1 MLSKSKFILGQ
12 QCKKA
17 LWFDVQG
24 HEPTNPADESAIERL
39 RAGHEV
45 GEFAKKIFPNGVD
58 IEYLPNKSGFQK
70 MCDLTTSAI
79 ESGAT
84 TIYEASFIQ
93 DGIFIRVDIMNLT
106 SEGWNIYE
114 VKSSSRVR
122 SYHKEDASLQWHVL
136 KKVKGLALNDAFVI
150 FLNSAYLRKGDVNV
164 DVDNL
169 FEYQTPLTDFVESN
183 QGKIRSEIQA
193 IKLAA
198 TSDIV
203 PAVNIGTQCKKPH
216 ACQYLDKCWP
226 EKTNNLDSIFRLYRL
241 NFDKK
246 LAFYND
252 GIGSFKKITPN
263 IKLSTTQKNQIKAY
277 ETKEPIIDT
286 SKINTFISSVKYPI
300 SYFDFETFTDAVPL
314 YDGQRPHMQMPFQY
328 SLHVQESME
337 DDLSS
342 SDRHFE
348 FIGNIEE
355 DPRRAIAERMLKDIP
370 KSGSIM
376 AYNQSFEKNCIKS
389 LASHCPDISSELLR
403 LNERFV
409 DLIDPFRGGG
419 YYDHRFGGSF
429 SIKSVLPALCPNNG
443 KLDYKKLDINNGAMA
458 SNAYKNMRNQSNE
471 QRTLT
476 REMLFKYCWLDTYA
490 MYAIYTKL
498 LELTK

>member
-17 LWFDVQG
+17 LWFDAQG

-39 RAGHEV
+39 RAGNEV

-58 IEYLPNKSGFQK
+58 IEYFPNKSGFQK
-70 MCDLTTSAI
+70 MCDLTTKAI

-84 TIYEASFIQ
+84 SIYEASFME

-136 KKVKGLALNDAFVI
+136 KKVKGLALNDVFVI
-150 FLNSAYLRKGDVNV
+150 FLNNEYLKKGDV
-164 DVDNL
+164 DVNSL

-183 QGKIRSEIQA
+183 QDKIRSEIQD
-193 IKLAA
+193 IKLV
-198 TSDIV
+198 SSGDVIPV
-203 PAVNIGTQCKKPH
+203 VNIGSHCKKPH
-216 ACQYLDKCWP
+216 TCQYLDKCWP
-226 EKTNNLDSIFRLYRL
+226 QRTNDLDSIFRLYRL

-246 LAFYND
+246 LTFYND
-252 GIGSFKKITPN
+252 GIDSFKKITSK
-263 IKLSTTQKNQIKAY
+263 IKLSTTQQNQVKAY
-277 ETKEPIIDT
+277 KTKEPIIDI
-286 SKINTFISSVKYPI
+286 SKINTFISSIEYPI

-314 YDGQRPHMQMPFQY
+314 YEGQRPHMQMPFQY
-328 SLHVQESME
+328 SLHVQERRE

-342 SDRHFE
+342 TDRHFE

-389 LASHCPDISSELLR
+389 LASHCPDISSELLS

-419 YYDHRFGGSF
+419 YYNHKFGGSF
-429 SIKSVLPALCPNNG
+429 SIKSVLPALCPNDD
-443 KLDYKKLDINNGAMA
+443 KLNYKNLDINNGAMA
-458 SNAYKNMRNQSNE
+458 SSAYKSMRTQPVE

>member
-1 MLSKSKFILGQ
+1 MISKSKFILGQ

-24 HEPTNPADESAIERL
+24 YEPTNPADESSIERL
-39 RAGHEV
+39 RAGNEV

-58 IEYLPNKSGFQK
+58 IEYLPNKSGFQN
-70 MCDLTTSAI
+70 MCDLTTKAI

-84 TIYEASFIQ
+84 SIYEASFMQ

-136 KKVKGLALNDAFVI
+136 KKVKGLKLNNVFVI
-150 FLNSAYLRKGDVNV
+150 SLNNEYLRKGDIDVNS
-164 DVDNL
+164 L

-183 QGKIRSEIQA
+183 QDKIRGEIQD
-193 IKLAA
+193 IKL
-198 TSDIV
+198 TSASDVIPV
-203 PAVNIGTQCKKPH
+203 VNIGSHCKKPH
-216 ACQYLDKCWP
+216 TCQYLDKCWP
-226 EKTNNLDSIFRLYRL
+226 EKTNDLDSIFRLYRL

-246 LAFYND
+246 LTFYND
-252 GIGSFKKITPN
+252 GIDSFKKITSK
-263 IKLSTTQKNQIKAY
+263 IKLSTTQQNQIKAY
-277 ETKEPIIDT
+277 KIKEPIIDI

-314 YDGQRPHMQMPFQY
+314 YEGQRPHMQMPFQY
-328 SLHVQESME
+328 SLHVQESRE

-342 SDRHFE
+342 TDCHFE

-389 LASHCPDISSELLR
+389 LASHCPDISSELLS

-419 YYDHRFGGSF
+419 YYDHKFGGSF
-429 SIKSVLPALCPNNG
+429 SIKSILPALCPNNY
-443 KLDYKKLDINNGAMA
+443 KLNYKNLDINNGAMA
-458 SNAYKNMRNQSNE
+458 SSAYKSMRAQPVE
-471 QRTLT
+471 QRTIT

-490 MYAIYTKL
+490 MYAIYKKL
-498 LELTK
+498 LELTN

>member
-17 LWFDVQG
+17 LWFDAQG

-39 RAGHEV
+39 RAGNEV

-58 IEYLPNKSGFQK
+58 IEYFPNKSGFQK
-70 MCDLTTSAI
+70 MCDLTTKAI

-84 TIYEASFIQ
+84 SIYEASFME

-136 KKVKGLALNDAFVI
+136 KKIKGLALNDVFVI
-150 FLNSAYLRKGDVNV
+150 FLNNEYLKKGDV
-164 DVDNL
+164 DVNSL

-183 QGKIRSEIQA
+183 QDEIRSEIQA
-193 IKLAA
+193 IKLA
-198 TSDIV
+198 SSGDVIPV
-203 PAVNIGTQCKKPH
+203 VNIGSHCKKPH
-216 ACQYLDKCWP
+216 TCQYLDKCWP
-226 EKTNNLDSIFRLYRL
+226 ERTNDLDSIFRLYRL

-246 LAFYND
+246 LIFYND
-252 GIGSFKKITPN
+252 GIDSFKKITSK
-263 IKLSTTQKNQIKAY
+263 IKLSTTQQNQIKAY
-277 ETKEPIIDT
+277 KTKEPIIDI
-286 SKINTFISSVKYPI
+286 SKINTFISSIEYPI

-314 YDGQRPHMQMPFQY
+314 YEGQRPHMQMPFQY
-328 SLHVQESME
+328 SLHVQESRE

-342 SDRHFE
+342 TDCHFE

-389 LASHCPDISSELLR
+389 LASHCPDISSELLS

-419 YYDHRFGGSF
+419 YYDHKFGGSF
-429 SIKSVLPALCPNNG
+429 SIKSVLPALCPNDD
-443 KLDYKKLDINNGAMA
+443 KLNYKNLDINNGAMA
-458 SNAYKNMRNQSNE
+458 SSAYKSMRTQPVE

-476 REMLFKYCWLDTYA
+476 REMLFRYCWLDTYA
-490 MYAIYTKL
+490 MYAIYKKL

>member
-17 LWFDVQG
+17 LWFDAQG

-39 RAGHEV
+39 RAGNEV

-58 IEYLPNKSGFQK
+58 IEYFPNKSGFQK
-70 MCDLTTSAI
+70 MCDLTTKAI

-84 TIYEASFIQ
+84 SIYEASFME

-106 SEGWNIYE
+106 SKGWNIYE

-136 KKVKGLALNDAFVI
+136 KKVKGLELNDVFVI
-150 FLNSAYLRKGDVNV
+150 SLNNEYLKKGDV
-164 DVDNL
+164 DVNSL

-183 QGKIRSEIQA
+183 QDEIRSEIQA
-193 IKLAA
+193 IKLA
-198 TSDIV
+198 SSGDVIPV
-203 PAVNIGTQCKKPH
+203 VNIGSHCKKPH
-216 ACQYLDKCWP
+216 MCQYLDRCWP
-226 EKTNNLDSIFRLYRL
+226 EKTNDLDSIFRLYRL

-246 LAFYND
+246 LTFYND
-252 GIGSFKKITPN
+252 GIDSFKKITSK
-263 IKLSTTQKNQIKAY
+263 IKLSTTQQNQIKAY
-277 ETKEPIIDT
+277 KTKEPIIDI
-286 SKINTFISSVKYPI
+286 SKINTFISSIEYPI

-314 YDGQRPHMQMPFQY
+314 YEGQRPHMQMPFQY
-328 SLHVQESME
+328 SLHVQESRE

-342 SDRHFE
+342 TDCHFE

-389 LASHCPDISSELLR
+389 LASHCPDISSELLS

-419 YYDHRFGGSF
+419 YYDHKFGGSF
-429 SIKSVLPALCPNNG
+429 SIKSVLPALCPNDD
-443 KLDYKKLDINNGAMA
+443 KLNYKNLDINNGAMA
-458 SNAYKNMRNQSNE
+458 SSAYKSMRTQPVE

-490 MYAIYTKL
+490 MYAIYKKL

>member
-17 LWFDVQG
+17 LWFDAQG

-39 RAGHEV
+39 RAGNEV

-58 IEYLPNKSGFQK
+58 IEYFPNKSGFQK
-70 MCDLTTSAI
+70 MCDLTTKAI

-84 TIYEASFIQ
+84 SIYEASFME

-136 KKVKGLALNDAFVI
+136 KKVKGLALNDVFVI
-150 FLNSAYLRKGDVNV
+150 SLNNEYLKKGEVDVNS
-164 DVDNL
+164 L

-183 QGKIRSEIQA
+183 QDKIRSEIQD
-193 IKLAA
+193 IKLASS
-198 TSDIV
+198 SDVIPV
-203 PAVNIGTQCKKPH
+203 VNIGSHCKKPH
-216 ACQYLDKCWP
+216 TCQYLDKCWP
-226 EKTNNLDSIFRLYRL
+226 ERTNDLDSIFRLYRL

-246 LAFYND
+246 LTFYND
-252 GIGSFKKITPN
+252 GIDSFKKITSK
-263 IKLSTTQKNQIKAY
+263 IKLSTTQQNQIKAY
-277 ETKEPIIDT
+277 KIKEPIIDI
-286 SKINTFISSVKYPI
+286 SKINAFISSIEYPI

-314 YDGQRPHMQMPFQY
+314 YEGQRPHMQMPFQY
-328 SLHVQESME
+328 SLHVQERRE

-342 SDRHFE
+342 TDRHFE

-389 LASHCPDISSELLR
+389 LASHCPDISSELLS

-419 YYDHRFGGSF
+419 YYDHKFGGSF
-429 SIKSVLPALCPNNG
+429 SIKSVLPALCPNDD
-443 KLDYKKLDINNGAMA
+443 KLNYKSLDINNGAMA
-458 SNAYKNMRNQSNE
+458 SSAYKSMRTQPVE

>member
-17 LWFDVQG
+17 LWFDIQG
-24 HEPTNPADESAIERL
+24 HEPTNPADESAMDRL
-39 RAGHEV
+39 RAGNEV
-45 GEFAKKIFPNGVD
+45 GELAKKIFPNGVD
-58 IEYLPNKSGFQK
+58 IEYFPSKAGFQK
-70 MCDLTTSAI
+70 MCDLTSSALK
-79 ESGAT
+79 SGAT
-84 TIYEASFIQ
+84 SIYEASFME

-106 SEGWNIYE
+106 PEGWNIYE

-136 KKVKGLALNDAFVI
+136 KKVKDLELNDVFVI
-150 FLNSAYLRKGDVNV
+150 SLNNEYLKKGEV
-164 DVDNL
+164 DVSKL
-169 FEYQTPLTDFVESN
+169 FKYQTPLTDFVEGN
-183 QGKIRSEIQA
+183 QAKIQKELQD
-193 IKLAA
+193 IKLASI
-198 TSDIV
+198 SDEV
-203 PAVNIGTQCKKPH
+203 PDKNIGAHCKKPH
-216 ACQYLDKCWP
+216 TCQYFDKCWP

-246 LAFYND
+246 LTLYND
-252 GIGSFKKITPN
+252 GIDSFQKITSN
-263 IKLSTTQKNQIKAY
+263 ITLSTTQQNQIKAY
-277 ETKEPIIDT
+277 EIKEPIIDI
-286 SKINTFISSVKYPI
+286 SKINTFINSIEYPI

-314 YDGQRPHMQMPFQY
+314 YDSQRPHMQMPFQY
-328 SLHVQESME
+328 SLHVQESRE
-337 DDLSS
+337 DDLDS
-342 SDRHFE
+342 SDSHFE

-355 DPRRAIAERMLKDIP
+355 DPRRAIAKRMLKDIP

-389 LASHCPDISSELLR
+389 LASHCPDISSELLS

-419 YYDHRFGGSF
+419 YYDHKFGGSF
-429 SIKSVLPALCPNNG
+429 SIKSVLPALCPNND

-458 SNAYKNMRNQSNE
+458 SNAYKSMRKQPNK
-471 QRTLT
+471 QRLLT

-498 LELTK
+498 LELNK

>member
-17 LWFDVQG
+17 LWFDAQG

-39 RAGHEV
+39 RAGNEV

-58 IEYLPNKSGFQK
+58 IEYFPNKSGFQK
-70 MCDLTTSAI
+70 MCDLTTKAI

-84 TIYEASFIQ
+84 SIYEASFME

-136 KKVKGLALNDAFVI
+136 KKVKGLALNDVFVI
-150 FLNSAYLRKGDVNV
+150 FLNNEYLKKGDV
-164 DVDNL
+164 DVNSL

-183 QGKIRSEIQA
+183 QDKIRSEIQD
-193 IKLAA
+193 IKLV
-198 TSDIV
+198 SSGDVIPV
-203 PAVNIGTQCKKPH
+203 VNIGSHCKKPH
-216 ACQYLDKCWP
+216 TCQYLDKCWP
-226 EKTNNLDSIFRLYRL
+226 ERTNDLDSIFRLYRL

-246 LAFYND
+246 LTFYND
-252 GIGSFKKITPN
+252 GIDSFKKITSK
-263 IKLSTTQKNQIKAY
+263 IKLSTTQQNQIKAY
-277 ETKEPIIDT
+277 ETKEPIIDI
-286 SKINTFISSVKYPI
+286 SKINTFISSIEYPI
-300 SYFDFETFTDAVPL
+300 SYFDFETFADAVPL
-314 YDGQRPHMQMPFQY
+314 YEGQRPHMQMPFQY
-328 SLHVQESME
+328 SLHVQERRE

-342 SDRHFE
+342 TDRHFE

-389 LASHCPDISSELLR
+389 LASHCPDISSELLS

-419 YYDHRFGGSF
+419 YYDHKFGGSF
-429 SIKSVLPALCPNNG
+429 SIKSVLPALCPNNY
-443 KLDYKKLDINNGAMA
+443 KLNYKNLDINNGAMA
-458 SNAYKNMRNQSNE
+458 SSAYKSMRAQPVE
-471 QRTLT
+471 QRTIT

-490 MYAIYTKL
+490 MYAIYKKL
-498 LELTK
+498 LELTN

>member
-17 LWFDVQG
+17 LWFDAQG

-39 RAGHEV
+39 RAGNEV

-58 IEYLPNKSGFQK
+58 IEYFPNKSGFQK
-70 MCDLTTSAI
+70 MCDLTTKAI

-84 TIYEASFIQ
+84 SIYEASFME

-136 KKVKGLALNDAFVI
+136 KKVKGLALNDVFVI
-150 FLNSAYLRKGDVNV
+150 SLNNEYLKKGEVDVNS
-164 DVDNL
+164 L

-183 QGKIRSEIQA
+183 QDKIRSEIQD
-193 IKLAA
+193 IKLASS
-198 TSDIV
+198 SDVIPV
-203 PAVNIGTQCKKPH
+203 VNIGSHCKKPH
-216 ACQYLDKCWP
+216 TCQYLDKCWP
-226 EKTNNLDSIFRLYRL
+226 ERTNDLDSIFRLYRL

-246 LAFYND
+246 LTFYND
-252 GIGSFKKITPN
+252 GIDSFKKITSK
-263 IKLSTTQKNQIKAY
+263 IKLSTTQQNQIKAY
-277 ETKEPIIDT
+277 ETKEPIIDI
-286 SKINTFISSVKYPI
+286 SKINTFISSIEYPI
-300 SYFDFETFTDAVPL
+300 SYFDFETFADAVPL
-314 YDGQRPHMQMPFQY
+314 YEGQRPHMQMPFQY
-328 SLHVQESME
+328 SLHVQESRE

-342 SDRHFE
+342 TDRHFE

-389 LASHCPDISSELLR
+389 LASHCPDISSELLS

-419 YYDHRFGGSF
+419 YYDHKFGGSF
-429 SIKSVLPALCPNNG
+429 SIKSVLPALCPNDD
-443 KLDYKKLDINNGAMA
+443 KLNYKNLDINNGAMA
-458 SNAYKNMRNQSNE
+458 SSAYKSMRTQPVE

>member
-17 LWFDVQG
+17 LWFDAQG

-39 RAGHEV
+39 RAGNEV

-58 IEYLPNKSGFQK
+58 IEYFPNKSGFQK
-70 MCDLTTSAI
+70 MCDLTTKAI

-84 TIYEASFIQ
+84 SIYEASFME

-136 KKVKGLALNDAFVI
+136 KKVKGLALNDVFVI
-150 FLNSAYLRKGDVNV
+150 FLNNEYLKKGDV
-164 DVDNL
+164 DVNSL
-169 FEYQTPLTDFVESN
+169 FEYQTSLTDFVESN
-183 QGKIRSEIQA
+183 QDKIRSEIQA
-193 IKLAA
+193 IKLA
-198 TSDIV
+198 SSGDVIPV
-203 PAVNIGTQCKKPH
+203 VNIGSHCKKPH
-216 ACQYLDKCWP
+216 TCQYLDKCWP
-226 EKTNNLDSIFRLYRL
+226 ERTNDLDSIFRLYRL

-246 LAFYND
+246 LIFYND
-252 GIGSFKKITPN
+252 GIDSFKKITSK
-263 IKLSTTQKNQIKAY
+263 IKLSTTQQNQIKAY
-277 ETKEPIIDT
+277 KTKEPIIDI
-286 SKINTFISSVKYPI
+286 SKINTFISSIEYPI

-314 YDGQRPHMQMPFQY
+314 YEGQRPHMQMPFQY
-328 SLHVQESME
+328 SLHVQESRE

-342 SDRHFE
+342 TDCHFE

-376 AYNQSFEKNCIKS
+376 AYNHSFEKNCIKS
-389 LASHCPDISSELLR
+389 LASHCPDISSELLS

-419 YYDHRFGGSF
+419 YYDHKFGGSF
-429 SIKSVLPALCPNNG
+429 SIKSVLPALCPNDD
-443 KLDYKKLDINNGAMA
+443 KLNYKNLDINNGAMA
-458 SNAYKNMRNQSNE
+458 SSAYKSMRTQPIE
-471 QRTLT
+471 QITLT

>member
-17 LWFDVQG
+17 LWFDAQG

-39 RAGHEV
+39 RAGNEV

-58 IEYLPNKSGFQK
+58 IEYFPNKSGFQK
-70 MCDLTTSAI
+70 MCDLTTKAI

-84 TIYEASFIQ
+84 SIYEASFME

-106 SEGWNIYE
+106 SKGWNIYE

-136 KKVKGLALNDAFVI
+136 KKVKGLELNDVFVI
-150 FLNSAYLRKGDVNV
+150 SLNNEYLKKGDV
-164 DVDNL
+164 DVNSL

-183 QGKIRSEIQA
+183 QDKIRGEIQD
-193 IKLAA
+193 IKLA
-198 TSDIV
+198 SSGDVIPV
-203 PAVNIGTQCKKPH
+203 VNIGSHCKKPH
-216 ACQYLDKCWP
+216 MCQYLDRCWP
-226 EKTNNLDSIFRLYRL
+226 EKTNDLDSIFRLYRL

-246 LAFYND
+246 LTFYND
-252 GIGSFKKITPN
+252 GIDSFKKITSK
-263 IKLSTTQKNQIKAY
+263 IKLSTTQQNQIKAY
-277 ETKEPIIDT
+277 KIKEPIIDI
-286 SKINTFISSVKYPI
+286 SKINTFISSIEYPI

-314 YDGQRPHMQMPFQY
+314 YEGQRPHMQMPFQY
-328 SLHVQESME
+328 SLHVQESRE

-342 SDRHFE
+342 TDCHFE

-389 LASHCPDISSELLR
+389 LASHCPDISSELLS

-419 YYDHRFGGSF
+419 YYDHKFGGSF
-429 SIKSVLPALCPNNG
+429 SIKSVLPALCPNDD
-443 KLDYKKLDINNGAMA
+443 KLNYKNLDINNGAMA
-458 SNAYKNMRNQSNE
+458 SSAYKSMRTQPVE

-490 MYAIYTKL
+490 MYAIYKKL

>member
-17 LWFDVQG
+17 LWFDAQG
-24 HEPTNPADESAIERL
+24 YEPTNKEDESAKERL
-39 RAGHEV
+39 RAGNEV
-45 GEFAKKIFPNGVD
+45 GELAKKIFPNGVD
-58 IEYLPNKSGFQK
+58 IEYFPNKSGFQK
-70 MCDLTTSAI
+70 MCDLTTKAI

-84 TIYEASFIQ
+84 SIYEASFMQ

-136 KKVKGLALNDAFVI
+136 KKVKGLELNNVFVI
-150 FLNSAYLRKGDVNV
+150 FLNNKYLTKGDV
-164 DVDNL
+164 DVKSL
-169 FEYQTPLTDFVESN
+169 FEHKTPITDFVESN
-183 QGKIRSEIQA
+183 QDKIRGEIQD
-193 IKLAA
+193 IKLASS
-198 TSDIV
+198 SDVIPV
-203 PAVNIGTQCKKPH
+203 VNIGSHCKKPH
-216 ACQYLDKCWP
+216 TCQYLDKCWP
-226 EKTNNLDSIFRLYRL
+226 EKTNDLDSIFRLYRL

-246 LAFYND
+246 LIFYND
-252 GIGSFKKITPN
+252 GIDSFKKITSK
-263 IKLSTTQKNQIKAY
+263 IKLSTTQQNQIKAY
-277 ETKEPIIDT
+277 KIKEPIIDI
-286 SKINTFISSVKYPI
+286 SKINTFISSIQYPI
-300 SYFDFETFTDAVPL
+300 SYFDFETFTDAIPL
-314 YDGQRPHMQMPFQY
+314 YEGQRPHMQMPFQY
-328 SLHVQESME
+328 SLHVQESRE
-337 DDLSS
+337 NDLSS
-342 SDRHFE
+342 SDSHFE

-389 LASHCPDISSELLR
+389 LASHCPDISSELLS

-419 YYDHRFGGSF
+419 YYDHKFGGSF
-429 SIKSVLPALCPNNG
+429 SIKSVLPALCPNDD
-443 KLDYKKLDINNGAMA
+443 KLNYKNLDINNGAMA
-458 SNAYKNMRNQSNE
+458 SNAYKDMRNQSKE
-471 QRTLT
+471 QRIIT

-490 MYAIYTKL
+490 MYAVYTKL

>member
-17 LWFDVQG
+17 LWFDAQG

-39 RAGHEV
+39 RAGNEV

-58 IEYLPNKSGFQK
+58 IEYFPNKSGFQK
-70 MCDLTTSAI
+70 MCDLTTKAI

-84 TIYEASFIQ
+84 SIYEASFME

-136 KKVKGLALNDAFVI
+136 KKIKGLALNDVFVI
-150 FLNSAYLRKGDVNV
+150 FLNNEYLKKGDV
-164 DVDNL
+164 DVNSL

-183 QGKIRSEIQA
+183 QDEIRSEIQA
-193 IKLAA
+193 IKLA
-198 TSDIV
+198 SSGDVIPV
-203 PAVNIGTQCKKPH
+203 VNIGSHCKKPH
-216 ACQYLDKCWP
+216 TCQYLDKCWP
-226 EKTNNLDSIFRLYRL
+226 ERTNDLDSIFRLYRL

-246 LAFYND
+246 LTFYND
-252 GIGSFKKITPN
+252 GIDSFKKITSK
-263 IKLSTTQKNQIKAY
+263 IKLSTTQQNQIKAY
-277 ETKEPIIDT
+277 KIKEPIIDI
-286 SKINTFISSVKYPI
+286 SKINTFISSIEYPI

-314 YDGQRPHMQMPFQY
+314 YEGQRPHMQMPFQY
-328 SLHVQESME
+328 SLHVQESRE

-342 SDRHFE
+342 TDRHFE

-389 LASHCPDISSELLR
+389 LAGHCPDISSELLS

-419 YYDHRFGGSF
+419 YYDHKFGGSF
-429 SIKSVLPALCPNNG
+429 SIKSVLPALCPNDD
-443 KLDYKKLDINNGAMA
+443 KLNYKNLDINNGAMA
-458 SNAYKNMRNQSNE
+458 SSAYKSMRTQTVE

-476 REMLFKYCWLDTYA
+476 REMLFRYCWLDTYA
-490 MYAIYTKL
+490 MYAIYKKL